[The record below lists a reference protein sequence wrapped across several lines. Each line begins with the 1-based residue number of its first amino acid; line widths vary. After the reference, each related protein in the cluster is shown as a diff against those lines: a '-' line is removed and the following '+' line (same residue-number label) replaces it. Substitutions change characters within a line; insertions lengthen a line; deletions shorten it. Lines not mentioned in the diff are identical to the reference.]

1 MAALPAMKLAGSGS
15 LKDRRVSCCRIL
27 ANIAYGRPDA
37 SREEIVQAAELAQL
51 TKTIERMPDG
61 FDTLVGERG
70 LKLSGGERQR
80 MAIARA
86 FLRRA
91 SLTPS
96 SPLSDGVVVLLR
108 QCTLRL
114 KVAGAV
120 QAAEVAHM

>member
-1 MAALPAMKLAGSGS
+1 MLNGPICGEPLRGDGIAAVNLTGYGSFKVKRGP
-15 LKDRRVSCCRIL
+15 CCRIL

-91 SLTPS
+91 SLAPANLS
-96 SPLSDGVVVLLR
+96 SDELVLL
-108 QCTLRL
+108 
-114 KVAGAV
+114 
-120 QAAEVAHM
+120 